1 MTSVVASAFLA
12 VFLTTNAA
20 VTLPAQ
26 VKECSLPRLVHKD
39 GRFALFVDDA
49 PFLIL
54 CVEDQDIGLESTW
67 PGRAKEW
74 SAMDYLNANTVEVP
88 IYWDEF
94 EPQPGQFNYTSID
107 RLLTEARQHNVRLI
121 PLWFATWKN
130 GSQHYMPEWMLRD
143 PDRYFHAINRNGE
156 AVDSPSPF
164 ATAALEADKRAFAAF
179 MRHLKEVDPQRTVIM
194 VQVENEPGSWETVR
208 DFSPAAQKVFEAPVP
223 PEVLGAL
230 HVKTA
235 APTPNW
241 QEAFGP
247 EADEYFHAWA
257 VARYI
262 GQVAAAGKAAYP
274 LPMDANVAVRDP
286 FAPGPAG
293 QPGAPGNYESGG
305 ATDNVIPIWKVA
317 APAIDIL
324 GPDDYRA
331 DPAAYL
337 KVLELYHRDDNPLF
351 LPESGL
357 PGGDAVSAEA
367 NGRFFF
373 TALGLQAIG
382 VSESDTAPEPWLA
395 MNYRLLGPMQ
405 RDVARLNFE
414 GKLQAVAEPPHFQN
428 GDQGKLSH
436 TLPFGSWNAVVSYGT
451 FRWGSAAANSLPKG
465 RALVAQLADNQYLVA
480 GYFCRVDFCPAA
492 TEEQRK
498 TQHIVLGTGQTPSAL
513 IDGKWRHR
521 QFLRVEQGIYENGAF
536 RFLRT
541 QNGDATDF
549 GLVFGGE
556 PMVLRVTLATY

>member
-1 MTSVVASAFLA
+1 V
-12 VFLTTNAA
+12 
-20 VTLPAQ
+20 Q
-26 VKECSLPRLVHKD
+26 KD

-94 EPQPGQFNYTSID
+94 EPQPGQFNYASID

-130 GSQHYMPEWMLRD
+130 GSQHYMPEWMLVS
-143 PDRYFHAINRNGE
+143 PDRYFHAVNRNGE

-164 ATAALEADKRAFAAF
+164 ATASIEADERAFAAF

-223 PEVLGAL
+223 PEVLGAM

-235 APTPNW
+235 VPSPNW
-241 QEAFGP
+241 QDAFGP
-247 EADEYFHAWA
+247 DADEYFHAWA
-257 VARYI
+257 VARYL
-262 GQVAAAGKAAYP
+262 GQVAAAGKAVYP

-286 FAPGPAG
+286 FKPGPAG
-293 QPGAPGNYESGG
+293 QPGASGNYESGG
-305 ATDNVIPIWKVA
+305 ATDNVIPIWKVT

-337 KVLELYHRDDNPLF
+337 KVLELYHRDDNALF

-357 PGGDAVSAEA
+357 PGGDPANAEA

-373 TALGLQAIG
+373 TALGLQTIG
-382 VSESDTAPEPWLA
+382 VSESDNAPEPWLA

-414 GKLQAVAEPPHFQN
+414 GKLRAVAEPQHFQN
-428 GDQGKLSH
+428 GDQGTLTH
-436 TLPFGSWNAVVSYGT
+436 TLPFGSWNAVVSYGS
-451 FRWGSAAANSLPKG
+451 FRWGSSAANPLPKG
-465 RALVAQLADNQYLVA
+465 RALVAQLTDNQFLVA
-480 GYFCRVDFCPAA
+480 GYFCRVDFCPAG
-492 TEEQRK
+492 TEQQRK
-498 TQHIVLGTGQTPSAL
+498 ARHIVLGTGQTPSAL
-513 IDGKWRHR
+513 IDGKWQHR
-521 QFLRVEQGIYENGAF
+521 QFLRVEQGIYENGVF
-536 RFLRT
+536 KFLRT

-549 GLVFGGE
+549 GLVFDGE
-556 PMVLRVTLATY
+556 PMVLRVSLATY